1 MPTHDVDPPSSL
13 SAHDAAGLKVSASML
28 RSLGDDLYWIEGR
41 PELEGRRVVICW
53 PAGGTPTVVSPDGL
67 SVASRVHEYGGGA
80 MCVLDAEGPLVVAVR
95 AEDQA
100 LVTFRP
106 GDAEVEVLARVDAS
120 NLGDLSSDPV
130 RPAVVAV
137 AEAHDDGQVAR
148 SIIAVDRST
157 GQVTTLVVGAD
168 FYASPRISPSGDQ
181 LAWLTWDHP
190 AMPWEAAT
198 LQVAPLHET
207 AGVLRVG
214 ESRAI
219 AGGPTA
225 PAAAPSWMP
234 DGSLVVAV
242 EVDGWLRPHRWAGGS
257 LRLLCEDEAEFAGP
271 LWELAES
278 EFAAAGEAIAGLRR
292 LGGLTRVVLIEDGA
306 VRTIAEHD
314 QTASAVVATTSGVAW
329 MGSTPTAL
337 SVVQRLDGDQ
347 VAMVELGPRLPD
359 SLRRISQAEAVTA
372 VAADGREVHGL
383 LFVPTV
389 EPTEPGPPPAVV
401 VCHGGPT
408 AQARAGFDPLIQ
420 AMCAIGVAVVAA
432 NYAGSTGYGADY
444 RRRLDG
450 AWGVADIDDCVA
462 LVEGLGA
469 QDRIDPSRV
478 AIRGGSAGGFTALL
492 GLTTGAFCAAV
503 SLYGVADLLTLA
515 ASTHDF
521 EARYLDTLVGPLA
534 TERDRYIERSPVTRA
549 GEMRGAALVLQGLDD
564 PVVPPSQSEAIVAAL
579 EHAGQDVTLIEFE
592 GESHGFRRLSTIEAA
607 LEAELAFYRRHLLHG
622 SEGAAR

>member
-207 AGVLRVG
+207 AGV
-214 ESRAI
+214 
-219 AGGPTA
+219 
-225 PAAAPSWMP
+225 
-234 DGSLVVAV
+234 
-242 EVDGWLRPHRWAGGS
+242 
-257 LRLLCEDEAEFAGP
+257 
-271 LWELAES
+271 
-278 EFAAAGEAIAGLRR
+278 
-292 LGGLTRVVLIEDGA
+292 
-306 VRTIAEHD
+306 EHAD
-314 QTASAVVATTSGVAW
+314 AS
-329 MGSTPTAL
+329 
-337 SVVQRLDGDQ
+337 
-347 VAMVELGPRLPD
+347 
-359 SLRRISQAEAVTA
+359 
-372 VAADGREVHGL
+372 
-383 LFVPTV
+383 
-389 EPTEPGPPPAVV
+389 TEPPHQAKVV
-401 VCHGGPT
+401 RDQQDGGVLCGHPDTVTSSSCRT
-408 AQARAGFDPLIQ
+408 AG
-420 AMCAIGVAVVAA
+420 
-432 NYAGSTGYGADY
+432 
-444 RRRLDG
+444 
-450 AWGVADIDDCVA
+450 W
-462 LVEGLGA
+462 
-469 QDRIDPSRV
+469 
-478 AIRGGSAGGFTALL
+478 
-492 GLTTGAFCAAV
+492 
-503 SLYGVADLLTLA
+503 
-515 ASTHDF
+515 
-521 EARYLDTLVGPLA
+521 
-534 TERDRYIERSPVTRA
+534 
-549 GEMRGAALVLQGLDD
+549 
-564 PVVPPSQSEAIVAAL
+564 
-579 EHAGQDVTLIEFE
+579 
-592 GESHGFRRLSTIEAA
+592 
-607 LEAELAFYRRHLLHG
+607 
-622 SEGAAR
+622 